1 MTRLERRPRLRFDV
15 WNRAERR
22 AHAGVTVWR
31 DRPGAAHPLRTQTN
45 FMFDPSPEPPKEATD
60 LAFAL
65 LQDSMGRGMDYE
77 EFTFEIDGG
86 EHDGEEYKVV
96 VMKI

>member
-1 MTRLERRPRLRFDV
+1 MPKEKHKLSDARSGTPPRVYRRDSLERQTGG
-15 WNRAERR
+15 RAS
-22 AHAGVTVWR
+22 VT
-31 DRPGAAHPLRTQTN
+31 TQTS